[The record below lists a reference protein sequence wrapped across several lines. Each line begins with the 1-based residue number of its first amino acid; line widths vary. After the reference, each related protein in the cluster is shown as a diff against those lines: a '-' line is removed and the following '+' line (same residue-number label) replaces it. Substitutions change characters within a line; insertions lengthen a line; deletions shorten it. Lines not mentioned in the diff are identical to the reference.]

1 VQNYIAVELDGISVF
16 HMKMSRLFIIAFSAI
31 IIPTLCQGS
40 TVYYLITGQAN
51 ANTTVDAGHEM
62 EWVAPSLTPSCLV
75 TTCTTSSITQF
86 DATFDWS
93 LGGGSFIMKV
103 GNNPTD
109 GITLTLWDG
118 NVGGTLASPI
128 GTVVESKTLP
138 ASAVPGSY
146 TAVDIVFDAPVPIQ
160 AGHSYVLT
168 LTSDTGQ
175 PGNQQYFIK
184 GMDVLGIQDSLS
196 GTGGLLPDSAGGTAG
211 DQAPEP
217 STWAMMAGGVALVLL
232 SRVKRAR
239 RVA

>member
-1 VQNYIAVELDGISVF
+1 
-16 HMKMSRLFIIAFSAI
+16 MKILRTLIIALSAI
-31 IIPTLCQGS
+31 IIPTLCEGS
-40 TVYYLITGQAN
+40 TLYYFITGQAN
-51 ANTTVDAGHEM
+51 VNTTIDAGHEM

-75 TTCTTSSITQF
+75 TTCATSPITQF

-93 LGGGSFIMKV
+93 LGGGSFTMKV

-118 NVGGTLASPI
+118 TVGGTLASPM
-128 GTVVESKTLP
+128 GSVVESKKLP
-138 ASAVPGSY
+138 APSVPGSY
-146 TAVDIVFDAPVPIQ
+146 TAVDIVFDTPAQIQ

-175 PGNQQYFIK
+175 HGDQQYFIK

-196 GTGGLLPDSAGGTAG
+196 GTGNPLPDSAGGTAG

-217 STWAMMAGGVALVLL
+217 STWVMMAGGGALVLL

-239 RVA
+239 RLA